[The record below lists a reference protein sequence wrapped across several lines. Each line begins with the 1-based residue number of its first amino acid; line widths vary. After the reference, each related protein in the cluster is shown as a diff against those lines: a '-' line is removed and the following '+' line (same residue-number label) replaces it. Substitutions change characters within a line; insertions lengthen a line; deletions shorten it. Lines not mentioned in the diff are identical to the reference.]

1 VSSIRWVP
9 ESVVLAVHD
18 EQLAKYGGLPGIRDK
33 TLLLSALDRPQNIAA
48 YGTPDLAC
56 LAAAYA
62 AGIVRNHPFFD
73 GNKRTGLVIAAGIF
87 LPLNSY
93 VLGVENIEMVR
104 TMLALADGTMTENE
118 LGLWFRTYMRPDQI
132 SL

>member
-1 VSSIRWVP
+1 MSSIRWVP
-9 ESVVLAVHD
+9 VSVVLAVHD
-18 EQLAKYGGLPGIRDK
+18 EQLAEHGGLPGIRDRG
-33 TLLLSALDRPQNIAA
+33 LLFSALDRPQNIAA

-73 GNKRTGLVIAAGIF
+73 GNKRTGLIVAAGIF

-93 VLGVENIEMVR
+93 ELDVENIEMVR
-104 TMLALADGTMTENE
+104 AVLAVADGTMTEDE
-118 LGLWFRTYMRPDQI
+118 LGLWFRTYMRPIQ
-132 SL
+132 

>member
-1 VSSIRWVP
+1 MSSIRWVP

-18 EQLAKYGGLPGIRDK
+18 EQLAEHGGLPGIRDR

-62 AGIVRNHPFFD
+62 AGIVRNHFFFD
-73 GNKRTGLVIAAGIF
+73 GNKRTGLIVAAGIF

-93 VLGVENIEMVR
+93 VLGVENVEMVR
-104 TMLALADGTMTENE
+104 TMLVVANGTMTENE